1 MYSVA
6 TLGANEIARVRPILE
21 ASRFKPY
28 RFLKRAG
35 DRELDDFWYAT
46 LAEAGNAQSI
56 AVCLTEGEIVGLAS
70 VGQLEWES
78 RVLGSRVYGIS
89 HLVAAPPD
97 TGEGTVLGL
106 LLEHVLT
113 TAADQGAETV
123 HCRRLTDDTLAC
135 QALERKG
142 FLLVDTQLVYG
153 FAMEDLAG
161 VRSPSDEKSGGC
173 RLRLAGSADTEELAE
188 LARMSFDHHFGRFH
202 SDQRLSR
209 EAASRVYEQW
219 IRSSLAGYADWTVVA
234 EVAGRL
240 AACSIWRK
248 PTAREAALSTRIGH
262 YSLGAVHPDFQQR
275 GLFTEVTEYGL
286 ALFRGISDCVVGP
299 THVNNYGV
307 QRGYARMGWR
317 IVDAHH
323 TFHKW
328 LS

>member
-6 TLGANEIARVRPILE
+6 TLSANEFARLRPILE
-21 ASRFKPY
+21 TSRFKPY
-28 RFLKRAG
+28 RFLKQVG
-35 DRELDDFWYAT
+35 HRELADFWYAA
-46 LAEAGNAQSI
+46 LAEAGHSQSV
-56 AVCLTEGEIVGLAS
+56 AVCLRDGVVVGLAS
-70 VGQLEWES
+70 IGELEWES
-78 RVLGSRVYGIS
+78 RVLDRRIYGIH
-89 HLVAAPPD
+89 HLAAAEAD
-97 TGEGTVLGL
+97 TADQTVLGL
-106 LLEHVLT
+106 LLEHILT

-123 HCRRLTDDTLAC
+123 HCKRFTDDTLAC

-153 FAMEDLAG
+153 FAMKDLENKG
-161 VRSPSDEKSGGC
+161 SQGDQRTGD
-173 RLRLAGSADTEELAE
+173 RLLRLAAASDMEELAE
-188 LARMSFDHHFGRFH
+188 LARASFQHHFGRFH
-202 SDQRLSR
+202 SDDRLSS
-209 EAASRVYEQW
+209 ESASQVYEQW
-219 IRSSLAGYADWTVVA
+219 MRSSLSGYADWTVVA

-262 YSLGAVHPDFQQR
+262 YSIGAVHPDFQRR
-275 GLFTEVTEYGL
+275 GLFIEVTEYGL
-286 ALFRGISDCVVGP
+286 ALFRGIADCVVGP

>member
-21 ASRFKPY
+21 TSRFKPY
-28 RFLKRAG
+28 RFVKRAA

-46 LAEAGNAQSI
+46 LAEAGSSQTL
-56 AVCLTEGEIVGLAS
+56 AVCLRDGEIVGLAS
-70 VGQLEWES
+70 IGELEWES
-78 RVLGSRVYGIS
+78 RVLGRRIYGIPQ
-89 HLVAAPPD
+89 LVATPAD
-97 TGEGTVLGL
+97 TGEATVLGL
-106 LLEHVLT
+106 LLEHILT
-113 TAADQGAETV
+113 TAAAQGAETV
-123 HCRRLTDDTLAC
+123 HCKRLTDDTLAC
-135 QALERKG
+135 QALERHG

-153 FAMEDLAG
+153 FAMKDLAG
-161 VRSPSDEKSGGC
+161 DESRDQKTADC
-173 RLRLAGSADTEELAE
+173 RLRLAGATDTEELAE
-188 LARMSFDHHFGRFH
+188 LARVSFEHHFGRFH
-202 SDQRLSR
+202 SDHRLPR
-209 EAASRVYEQW
+209 ESASRVYEQW
-219 IRSSLAGYADWTVVA
+219 IRSSLDGYADWTVVA
-234 EVAGRL
+234 EVEGRL

-262 YSLGAVHPDFQQR
+262 YSIGAVHPDFQRR

-286 ALFRGISDCVVGP
+286 ALFRGISDCVIGP
-299 THVNNYGV
+299 THINNYGV